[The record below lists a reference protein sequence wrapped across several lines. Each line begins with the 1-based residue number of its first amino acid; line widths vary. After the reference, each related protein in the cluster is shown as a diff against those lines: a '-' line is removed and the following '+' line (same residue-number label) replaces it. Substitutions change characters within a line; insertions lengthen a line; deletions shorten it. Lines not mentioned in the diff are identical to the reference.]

1 MLLQL
6 HAAIL
11 VILAA
16 TMVADVDVAWVV
28 CSVVDE
34 AADADAVLLLIADV
48 LLLPLIA
55 VAVKLLLLLTADAVT
70 HAVAKLILAVAEQS
84 CSAVACVPEF
94 AECSLAADASHL
106 ADANH
111 PADAKPLQLLAA
123 TKLSNLD

>member
-16 TMVADVDVAWVV
+16 TMVADLEVVWAV
-28 CSVVDE
+28 CSVVVGVV
-34 AADADAVLLLIADV
+34 ADAAQLLIADAT
-48 LLLPLIA
+48 LHLR
-55 VAVKLLLLLTADAVT
+55 LTADV
-70 HAVAKLILAVAEQS
+70 KLILAAAETS
-84 CSAVACVPEF
+84 CSTVEFEAEFRACALEF
-94 AECSLAADASHL
+94 AACLLAADVSHL

-123 TKLSNLD
+123 TK